1 MQKICSSCNF
11 VGKEVRNTYIY
22 IVAPLF
28 LILFAISFFL
38 NLGVFENPRTGVL
51 APLIWIAFGIYTLV
65 IFLDKP
71 SECPNC
77 KKKRSMIPL
86 DTPKAQALIK
96 EHNLTI
102 PEDALQP
109 SSPKTSQ

>member
-1 MQKICSSCNF
+1 MQKICSKCNF
-11 VGKEVRNTYIY
+11 IGKENRSIYIY
-22 IVAPLF
+22 IVAPIF
-28 LILFAISFFL
+28 LIFLAISFFL
-38 NLGVFENPRTGVL
+38 NLEIFATPQIGVL
-51 APLIWIAFGIYTLV
+51 APLIWLVFGIYTL
-65 IFLDKP
+65 IMFIDKP

-77 KKKRSMIPL
+77 KSKRTMIPL

-96 EHNLTI
+96 EHNLSI